1 MQKIEYVYFLTSDMK
16 DRLRVSAQKEKKKI
30 LEFMVQCEA
39 LIGDI
44 WQPIIRYDTAHGF
57 AHKDIMHPSGM
68 IDKQPLYF
76 DSYNMALTYAT
87 LDLKRFWRKYRETY
101 EREMKK

>member
-1 MQKIEYVYFLTSDMK
+1 MQKMEYIYFLASDMK

-30 LEFMVQCEA
+30 
-39 LIGDI
+39 
-44 WQPIIRYDTAHGF
+44 
-57 AHKDIMHPSGM
+57 
-68 IDKQPLYF
+68 
-76 DSYNMALTYAT
+76 